1 MREIIWA
8 VVIAL
13 VLAVLTQFLLPP
25 VLENKVEEALEERL
39 TEVEYLKV
47 DIQAWPA
54 VASLAG
60 RFHSVY
66 IEARDFLIDNLPV
79 GAFIVQGRGVRL
91 EPGALYR
98 NGELLLE
105 NAADLRLT
113 VLFTEDGINRY
124 FWEKVDPGKKFRI
137 ILKEG
142 GTVLQGSL
150 AVLGQELE
158 VTLQGVFE
166 IREGTRIVFI
176 PEALTVEQ
184 LQIPQFLLQSLV
196 EDKALIIDLA
206 GLPVPLV
213 IDEIRLA
220 EGQLYAFGHYEK

>member
-8 VVIAL
+8 IVIAL

-25 VLENKVEEALEERL
+25 VLENQVEQALKERL
-39 TEVEYLKV
+39 REVEYLEV

-54 VASLAG
+54 VASLVG
-60 RFHSVY
+60 RLHSVY
-66 IEARDFLIDNLPV
+66 IEARDFLIDDLPV
-79 GAFIVQGRGVRL
+79 GAFIVQGRRVSL
-91 EPGALYR
+91 NPGALYR
-98 NGELLLE
+98 NGELLLD

-124 FWEKVDPGKKFRI
+124 FWEKVDPGKKFSI
-137 ILKEG
+137 KLKAD
-142 GTVLQGSL
+142 GTVLQGTL
-150 AVLGQELE
+150 AVLGQELD
-158 VTLQGVFE
+158 VNLQGVFE
-166 IREGTRIVFI
+166 VRDGTRIVFI
-176 PEALTVEQ
+176 PKALTVEQ

-206 GLPVPLV
+206 GLPVSLV
-213 IDEIRLA
+213 VDEIRLA

>member
-13 VLAVLTQFLLPP
+13 VLAVLSQFLLPP
-25 VLENKVEEALEERL
+25 VLENKVEEALQERL

-66 IEARDFLIDNLPV
+66 IEARDFLIDDLSI
-79 GAFIVQGRGVRL
+79 GAFIVQGRDVRL
-91 EPGALYR
+91 NPGVLYR
-98 NGELLLE
+98 NGEILLE
-105 NAADLRLT
+105 NAADLRVT

-137 ILKEG
+137 IRRRWNG
-142 GTVLQGSL
+142 
-150 AVLGQELE
+150 
-158 VTLQGVFE
+158 
-166 IREGTRIVFI
+166 
-176 PEALTVEQ
+176 P
-184 LQIPQFLLQSLV
+184 
-196 EDKALIIDLA
+196 A
-206 GLPVPLV
+206 GPRLPGPGLM
-213 IDEIRLA
+213 
-220 EGQLYAFGHYEK
+220 

>member
-8 VVIAL
+8 IVIAL

-25 VLENKVEEALEERL
+25 VLENQVEQALKERL
-39 TEVEYLKV
+39 REVEYLEV

-54 VASLAG
+54 VASLVG
-60 RFHSVY
+60 RLHSVY
-66 IEARDFLIDNLPV
+66 IEARDFLIDDLPV
-79 GAFIVQGRGVRL
+79 GTFIVQGRRVSL
-91 EPGALYR
+91 NPGALYR
-98 NGELLLE
+98 NGELLLD

-124 FWEKVDPGKKFRI
+124 FWEKVDPGKKFSI
-137 ILKEG
+137 KLKAD
-142 GTVLQGSL
+142 GTVLQGTL
-150 AVLGQELE
+150 AVLGQELD
-158 VTLQGVFE
+158 VNLQGVFE
-166 IREGTRIVFI
+166 VRDGTRIVFI
-176 PEALTVEQ
+176 PKALTVEQ

-206 GLPVPLV
+206 GLPVSLV
-213 IDEIRLA
+213 VDEIRLA

>member
-13 VLAVLTQFLLPP
+13 VLAALTQFLLPP
-25 VLENKVEEALEERL
+25 VLESKVEQALRERF

-54 VASLAG
+54 AASLAG

-66 IEARDFLIDNLPV
+66 IEARDFLIDDLPV
-79 GAFIVQGRGVRL
+79 GAFIVQGRRVRL
-91 EPGALYR
+91 NPGALYR

-113 VLFTEDGINRY
+113 VLFTEEGINRY
-124 FWEKVDPGKKFRI
+124 FWEKVDPSKKFK
-137 ILKEG
+137 ILVQPD
-142 GTVLQGSL
+142 GTVLQGTL
-150 AVLGQELE
+150 AFWGQELD

-166 IREGTRIVFI
+166 IREETRIVFI
-176 PEALTVEQ
+176 PKALTVEQ

-213 IDEIRLA
+213 VDEIRLA
-220 EGQLYAFGHYEK
+220 EGQLYAFGHYEE